1 MKLKKEIEKLVENFF
16 KEKTFEEKSN
26 LTQMTI
32 YRIIKESPY
41 FRDRFEIMRL
51 ADIKYREVIDDNNT
65 DELYKNK
72 TIGFGF
78 KEINNSPNHTNQRYS
93 SWIFDNE
100 YNEDFEFS
108 FFLNEEDEKI
118 LNNTINIINKS
129 NNFKDFCINTKKELD
144 NNKDFLHKIKYIIK
158 DETLFDFY
166 LKIERV
172 KNDENIVR
180 KMKTKIYS
188 SGLSYLLSKYIGFKG
203 EKILNNKSNIKE
215 YLEDMSEEEKE
226 NYKKAKKGHPVHK
239 KSIVFLINEGKNENK
254 YIDIIDEIVFKKEKI
269 KSLLRFKNLLKIK
282 NEKEILNK
290 NKDNIDKILLE
301 INKKFKILREN
312 KNDYKSDVFHIRK
325 GKEYLDEENFPE
337 RLFSLGNWDLD
348 KTFGDEFNY
357 TKFEYISMPVNY
369 ISDYFVSGNDLEDTV
384 FAHVTGAKKDS
395 LANLS
400 SFSGNTDSGNE
411 YSVKNTIK
419 EIFKFLEKQEI
430 KALSLDFNKDNDK
443 EQNFFNKCLYEV
455 LKEEN
460 YNFLVYGKNND
471 LTFKEN
477 FNEVFN
483 YVFDIGYSYDQ
494 FPYNNG
500 ETKRIK
506 KIQKEMMKEWSN
518 NKKNEISRNEL
529 KELKEK
535 FRDKYHKKIKK
546 VNKWKV

>member
-1 MKLKKEIEKLVENFF
+1 MKLKKEIENFVEKKF
-16 KEKTFEEKSN
+16 KEKSLEYKSN

-51 ADIKYREVIDDNNT
+51 ADVKYKAYKGDTNN

-78 KEINNSPNHTNQRYS
+78 KEINNSPNHTNQRHS
-93 SWIFDNE
+93 SWIFDND
-100 YNEDFEFS
+100 YGDDFKFS
-108 FFLNEEDEKI
+108 FYLNEEDEKI
-118 LNNTINIINKS
+118 LNNAIDIINKS
-129 NNFKDFCINTKKELD
+129 NNFKDFCVNTKKELE
-144 NNKDFLHKIKYIIK
+144 NNKNFLHKIKYMFNDDTI
-158 DETLFDFY
+158 FDFY

-172 KNDENIVR
+172 KNDENIVK
-180 KMKTKIYS
+180 KMKTRIYS
-188 SGLSYLLSKYIGFKG
+188 SGLSYSLDKYIRF
-203 EKILNNKSNIKE
+203 EEQKILNSQDNIEE
-215 YLEDMSEEEKE
+215 YLKEMSEEEKE
-226 NYKKAKKGHPVHK
+226 CYEKAKKGHPIHK
-239 KSIVFLINEGKNENK
+239 KSIVFLINESKNENK

-290 NKDNIDKILLE
+290 NKDDIDEILLE
-301 INKKFKILREN
+301 INKKFKILSEY

-325 GKEYLDEENFPE
+325 SKEYLDEENFPE
-337 RLFSLGNWDLD
+337 RFFSLGNWDLD

-357 TKFEYISMPVNY
+357 TKFEYISTPVRY

-384 FAHVTGAKKDS
+384 FAHITGAKKDS

-400 SFSGNTDSGNE
+400 AFSGNTDNGNE
-411 YSVKNTIK
+411 YNIKNTIK

-430 KALSLDFNKDNDK
+430 KALSLDFNKDNEK
-443 EQNFFNKCLYEV
+443 EKNFFNKCLYEV

-471 LTFKEN
+471 LTFEKK

-483 YVFDIGYSYDQ
+483 YVFDINYSYQ
-494 FPYNNG
+494 EFPYSNS
-500 ETKRIK
+500 EAKRIK
-506 KIQKEMMKEWSN
+506 KIQKEMMNEWDN
-518 NKKNEISRNEL
+518 NKENEIA
-529 KELKEK
+529 ELKEK
-535 FRDKYHKKIKK
+535 FNEKYNKKIKRLK
-546 VNKWKV
+546 NGKLN